1 MDLQGVVF
9 TKIKWKDYMLPNN
22 NPRIARFLR
31 SKGNNVYKQIVE
43 DIDTALIEKHQEIL
57 MIVHPNS
64 VHLVSITKNEF
75 DEILDYALEWFL
87 TREDYEYCAMIRDLK
102 SRISKTV
109 TK

>member
-1 MDLQGVVF
+1 MDLQGVIY

-43 DIDTALIEKHQEIL
+43 DIGDALTEKKQEIL
-57 MIVHPNS
+57 VIVHPNS
-64 VHLVSITKNEF
+64 VHLVSITKDEF

-102 SRISKTV
+102 TRIGEMV
-109 TK
+109 